1 MEPREGGVT
10 PLDRWPLSVQKVF
23 SGLSVLQIYVFP
35 LVVPSCILKAQLR
48 QDVVCVMI
56 SSVVMKWLVFKG
68 ETKAHLDSMKLDLSS
83 PRFAEVDLKVKKLLE
98 LNSASP
104 GRRSR

>member
-1 MEPREGGVT
+1 MCY
-10 PLDRWPLSVQKVF
+10 K
-23 SGLSVLQIYVFP
+23 YVFP
-35 LVVPSCILKAQLR
+35 LVVLSCFLKAQLR
-48 QDVVCVMI
+48 QEVVYVI
-56 SSVVMKWLVFKG
+56 ISVVMKWLVFKG

-104 GRRSR
+104 SGRSR

>member
-35 LVVPSCILKAQLR
+35 LVVPSCILKAQFR
-48 QDVVCVMI
+48 QEVVCVMMI
-56 SSVVMKWLVFKG
+56 SVVMWRVFKG
-68 ETKAHLDSMKLDLSS
+68 ETKAHLDSVKLIMS
-83 PRFAEVDLKVKKLLE
+83 KE
-98 LNSASP
+98 LIRTWWSCI
-104 GRRSR
+104 